1 MMKSK
6 YPKWLVNPDDNI
18 YVSKVEE
25 VLNEIKKFE
34 GKPYRELESAVEE
47 ANRNEQKREM
57 RKLRQEIAFFIVSTS
72 GIEIDNDVMPT
83 EIRQFTFQTLWNRG
97 VSFITSDEDL
107 FQPTPSEILEVTA
120 NHFNLASEK
129 IEKYF
134 YADIPENK
142 LVSFQSNQNPKQILT
157 AINSERLKQRL
168 RRATKSILHL
178 PKFINKY
185 SSFVQIFLALKRN
198 HLIYE
203 INEIDDMLLFTIT
216 GPYNLFHKTT
226 IYGNRL
232 ADFVISV
239 IKHCGGSWKIQS
251 EILPQRLNQTEKSS
265 IDTLVIDEKMRSL
278 FTQAVTE
285 QNVEQ
290 YKSGD
295 EDAFQRYFERTESQ
309 WTISYEASLI
319 PIIDD
324 TGKSAGFMIPDFVVH
339 NPDNNERAIIEIV
352 GFWREDYLRKK
363 IEKVKLLKNRKVFL
377 IINSILKI
385 GEVGASKLFDEIPNV
400 EIFYYSNRTEL
411 KAIAKE
417 ISGRLEVS

>member
-1 MMKSK
+1 MMKLK
-6 YPKWLVNPDDNI
+6 YPKWLMNPEDRTF
-18 YVSKVEE
+18 VTKALKV
-25 VLNEIKKFE
+25 LDEIKKFE
-34 GKPYRELESAVEE
+34 GKPYRELDSAVEE
-47 ANRNEQKREM
+47 ANRIEPKREM
-57 RKLRQEIAFFIVSTS
+57 RKLRQEIATYIANTS
-72 GIEIDNDVMPT
+72 EIEIENNIIPT

-97 VSFITSDEDL
+97 ASFITSGEDL
-107 FQPTPSEILEVTA
+107 FKPTRSEVLEVTA
-120 NHFNLASEK
+120 NYFKLTSDL

-134 YADIPENK
+134 YADTPENK
-142 LVSFQSNQNPKQILT
+142 LVSLQSNQSPAQILV
-157 AINSERLKQRL
+157 AINSQRLKQRL
-168 RRATKSILHL
+168 RRATKLIMQL
-178 PKFINKY
+178 PKFTKKN

-203 INEIDDMLLFTIT
+203 IIETEETILFTIT
-216 GPYNLFHKTT
+216 GPYSLFDKTT

-232 ADFVISV
+232 ADFVVSV
-239 IKHCGGSWKIQS
+239 IKHCSGIWKIQA
-251 EILPQRLNQTEKSS
+251 EILPERSSRIAENSVDKLN
-265 IDTLVIDEKMRSL
+265 IDGTMRGF
-278 FTQAVTE
+278 FTHEFGE
-285 QNVEQ
+285 QIAET

-295 EDAFQRYFERTESQ
+295 EEAFQRYLERTESQ